1 MFHVA
6 VEFTDLAS
14 PHLLDREGDCAS
26 RPEPWGILPR
36 FGVCILL
43 EGAEI
48 QNPSGIFVA
57 SYDLDEVAKVDR
69 GAVANFDHDVAD
81 FPLASDL
88 AAGFDRETLRCEF
101 DGAAGLVDIS
111 LGELS
116 ADRIQVKSKR
126 SKAVITIIEVNGFI
140 ESTDLFDLADPS

>member
-1 MFHVA
+1 M
-6 VEFTDLAS
+6 
-14 PHLLDREGDCAS
+14 
-26 RPEPWGILPR
+26 
-36 FGVCILL
+36 
-43 EGAEI
+43 
-48 QNPSGIFVA
+48 
-57 SYDLDEVAKVDR
+57 
-69 GAVANFDHDVAD
+69 
-81 FPLASDL
+81 ASDL